1 MSGHAPS
8 PSPRYRPEIDGMRAV
23 AVMMVVF
30 HHADFAWASGGFIGV
45 DIFFVLSGHVITVL
59 ALDAMETGRFSIVD
73 FYERRA
79 RRIMP
84 ALIVMCASLLAP
96 AYWLMLPGQLI
107 AFGRNLVATLL
118 LYSNVSYW
126 RAANYFSERAELNPL
141 LHSWTL
147 AVEGQFYL
155 LFPLVI
161 PMLRRLGLRPMI
173 LILATALLASLA
185 LSQWA
190 AHSHPSANFYLAPS
204 RAWELI
210 AGILSAIAHRHGRRI
225 ARPAASWIAL
235 PLLILPMLIYDAG
248 TPFPGFATVPVVLGT
263 ILLLQGEV
271 RETAVGRLLAMRPL
285 VLTGLMSYSLYLWHQ
300 PLFAF
305 YRLYRGGEISTAAG
319 WILIVLVFPIAYLSW
334 RFVEGPARRPDG
346 PLAARTALLLF
357 LAGSIG
363 SSVVVAHWI
372 KVERGLPQRIPAS
385 VIRVLDARFGGR
397 NGCLNRLSAEAI
409 AAGER
414 CFIGAEQ
421 GRPTLAIIG
430 DSHATSIAD
439 DLSDALRDR
448 GIRAKIFTWSWCPP
462 LARLDGDLPARRKC
476 IAARDEALEQIA
488 ADSHIRTVLFYAE
501 WANYTTGYTQAS
513 YDPPTAFH
521 FDGGG
526 RVSDNPAQF
535 ARAARAT
542 FTALERSGKR
552 VIVIRSTPE
561 FTFRVPERAARL
573 LLNRSAKLAT
583 LDLPLVAYHQRS
595 GDAMRRLDQAAKG
608 IDVRFVDPI
617 PTLCTAGRCP
627 VVNGQGEALYTDH
640 NHLSRRGAQRI
651 VPLLVPLIEAP
662 TR

>member
-1 MSGHAPS
+1 MSGHALS
-8 PSPRYRPEIDGMRAV
+8 PSPRYRPEIDGLRAV
-23 AVMMVVF
+23 AVMMVMF

-59 ALDAMETGRFSIVD
+59 ALDAMEAGRFSIID

-126 RAANYFSERAELNPL
+126 KAANYFSERAELNPL

-155 LFPLVI
+155 LFPLIV
-161 PMLRRLGLRPMI
+161 PTLRRLGLRPMV

-185 LSQWA
+185 ASEWA
-190 AHSHPSANFYLAPS
+190 AHSHPAANFYLAPS

-210 AGILSAIAHRHGRRI
+210 AGILSALAHRHGLRI
-225 ARPAASWIAL
+225 ARPAAAWIAL
-235 PLLILPMLIYDAG
+235 PLLILPLLIYDAG
-248 TPFPGFATVPVVLGT
+248 TPFPGLATVPVVLGT
-263 ILLLQGEV
+263 ILLLRGEI
-271 RETAVGRLLAMRPL
+271 RETAVGRLLATRPL

-305 YRLYRGGEISTAAG
+305 YRLHRGGEISTAAG
-319 WILIVLVFPIAYLSW
+319 CILILLVFPIAYLSW
-334 RFVEGPARRPDG
+334 RFVERPARRPDG
-346 PLAARTALLLF
+346 PLATRTALLLF
-357 LAGSIG
+357 LAVSIG
-363 SSVVVAHWI
+363 SSVAVAHWI
-372 KVERGLPQRIPAS
+372 KVERGLLQRMPAP

-397 NGCLNRLSAEAI
+397 RGCLNRLSAEAI

-430 DSHATSIAD
+430 DSHAASIAD
-439 DLSDALRDR
+439 DLSDALRAR
-448 GIRAKIFTWSWCPP
+448 GIRATIFTWSWCPP
-462 LARLDGDLPARRKC
+462 LAGLDGDLAARRKC
-476 IAARDEALEQIA
+476 IAARDAALEQIA
-488 ADSHIRTVLFYAE
+488 ADKHIRTVLFYAE

-513 YDPPTAFH
+513 YDPPTAFQ

-526 RVSDNPAQF
+526 RIADNPVQF

-542 FTALERSGKR
+542 FTALNRSGKR
-552 VIVIRSTPE
+552 LIVVRSTPE
-561 FTFRVPERAARL
+561 FTFRIPERAARL
-573 LLNRSAKLAT
+573 LLNRSGRLST
-583 LDLPLVAYHQRS
+583 LDLPIVDYHRRS
-595 GDAMRRLDQAAKG
+595 GEAMRLLDQAAEG
-608 IDVRFVDPI
+608 MDVRFVDPI
-617 PTLCTAGRCP
+617 PALCPAGRCP
-627 VVNGQGEALYTDH
+627 VLDGRGEALYTDH
-640 NHLSRRGAQRI
+640 NHLSRRGVLRI
-651 VPLLVPLIEAP
+651 VPLLIPLIGP
-662 TR
+662 PIR